1 MKIQKTFKDALLVLS
16 YMSKN
21 KGKRLSLNDISMAT
35 NIDRDSVYRA
45 MKTLKAKN
53 FVQSKTG
60 FNGGYD
66 FISIKDKTLYDLHNV
81 FTKNKN
87 EPLIINQVETI
98 ICYAFKKI
106 KLSALFKD

>member
-1 MKIQKTFKDALLVLS
+1 MKIQKTFKNALLVLS

-21 KGKRLSLNDISMAT
+21 KGKRLSLNDISVAI

-66 FISIKDKTLYDLHNV
+66 FISIEGKTLYDLHNV
-81 FTKNKN
+81 FTKNKD
-87 EPLIINQVETI
+87 EPPIINNIETI
-98 ICYAFKKI
+98 ICYAFSGI
-106 KLSALFKD
+106 KLTTVFGD